1 MVTSGGRPTPECI
14 TLAPPGMSVRTTP
27 NRWSTLRREHPRAT
41 LVAVVLIALFLVAD
55 GVLAS
60 RWLRY
65 RAETARLRAGMS
77 DAERQRT
84 DMIIATESNK
94 VGVMLELIRRQ
105 AASDRALHLAV
116 AVDSGRMRLERDGA
130 LLRDMRVVVG
140 GERAAASLPES
151 ARVVRPRG
159 ARTVEQVLGA
169 SDPWDVPTWLFT
181 DRAVP
186 APADRRVRGVLG
198 RNAIVLTGGT
208 VIYATPDSGV
218 LADSSY
224 VIPGSIRV
232 ARADLQAIAPNL
244 APGVTVYF
252 YE

>member
-1 MVTSGGRPTPECI
+1 
-14 TLAPPGMSVRTTP
+14 MSVRAASQ
-27 NRWSTLRREHPRAT
+27 RWSTLRREHPRAT
-41 LVAVVLIALFLVAD
+41 ALAFLLVALLLAADVVLGA
-55 GVLAS
+55 

-84 DMIIATESNK
+84 DALVATESNK

-140 GERAAASLPES
+140 AERDVGPARDS
-151 ARVVRPRG
+151 ARIARPRG
-159 ARTVEQVLGA
+159 ARTVERVLGA
-169 SDPWDVPTWLFT
+169 NDTWDVPSWLFA

-186 APADRRVRGVLG
+186 APSDTRLRGVLG
-198 RNAIVLTGGT
+198 RNAIVLSGGT

>member
-1 MVTSGGRPTPECI
+1 
-14 TLAPPGMSVRTTP
+14 MSARSAST
-27 NRWSTLRREHPRAT
+27 RWSALRREHPRAT
-41 LVAVVLIALFLVAD
+41 LVAFVLVALLLAAD
-55 GVLAS
+55 GVLAA

-65 RAETARLRAGMS
+65 RAETSRLRAGMT

-84 DMIIATESNK
+84 DMIVASEANK

-105 AASDRALHLAV
+105 AATDRTLHLAV
-116 AVDSGRMRLERDGA
+116 AVDSGRMLLERDGA
-130 LLRDMRVVVG
+130 LLREMKVDVG
-140 GERAAASLPES
+140 GERGGAAPDSL
-151 ARVVRPRG
+151 RIVRPRG
-159 ARTVEQVLGA
+159 ARTVERVLGA
-169 SDPWDVPTWLFT
+169 NDEWDVPVWLFA
-181 DRAVP
+181 DRALS
-186 APADRRVRGVLG
+186 APAERRMRGVLG
-198 RNAIVLTGGT
+198 RDAIVLSGGT

-232 ARADLQAIAPNL
+232 ARADLRAIAPNI